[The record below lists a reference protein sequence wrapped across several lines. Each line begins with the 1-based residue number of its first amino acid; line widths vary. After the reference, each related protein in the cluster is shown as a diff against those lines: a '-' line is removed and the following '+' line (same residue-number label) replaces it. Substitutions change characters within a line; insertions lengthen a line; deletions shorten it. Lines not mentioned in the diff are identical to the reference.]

1 MPSWP
6 TPTPWPPDPA
16 ASLYC
21 RTCYLPSPSYLSR
34 LVRTPAV
41 RALLVQCG
49 AAPLTLA
56 LVYLLASLRLP
67 WFYPV
72 NYLTVAVIHGLVA
85 AAITWRVGLAPWWRV
100 IEFLFPLAVLAALAL
115 QLPSWI
121 FLLVFVIL
129 LGWYWSTFRT
139 QVPYYPSNPAVWDAV
154 RQQLPP
160 PSTSGKPLR
169 VIDIGSGLGG
179 FVLYLARVRPDLEVV
194 GIELAPFPWLYSWLR
209 ARLSGSR
216 ARFIRGDYEQLD
228 FGQFNLVFAY
238 LSPAVMGALW
248 RKAEAEMCPGDTLI
262 SYEFAI
268 EGRMPELVI
277 HTTNGSTPLYKWC
290 F

>member
-1 MPSWP
+1 MTRPPS
-6 TPTPWPPDPA
+6 
-16 ASLYC
+16 SF
-21 RTCYLPSPSYLSR
+21 LSR

-41 RALLVQCG
+41 RALLIQCG

-56 LVYLLASLRLP
+56 LVYLLATFHVPL
-67 WFYPV
+67 
-72 NYLTVAVIHGLVA
+72 NYVAVAVIHGLLA
-85 AAITWRVGLAPWWRV
+85 AAITWRAGLAVWWRA
-100 IEFLFPLAVLAALAL
+100 IEFLFPLAVLATLAL

-121 FLLVFVIL
+121 FLLVFLIM

-139 QVPYYPSNPAVWDAV
+139 QVPYYPSNAGVWDAV

-160 PSTSGKPLR
+160 PAGDKRLR

-179 FVLYLARVRPDLEVV
+179 FVLYLARVRPDIEVV
-194 GIELAPFPWLYSWLR
+194 GIELAPLPWLYSWLR
-209 ARLSGSR
+209 ARFGKSS

-228 FGQFNLVFAY
+228 FGQFDLVFAY
-238 LSPAVMGALW
+238 LSPAAMAGLW
-248 RKAEAEMCPGDTLI
+248 RKADAEMCRGSCLI

-268 EGRMPELVI
+268 DTRAPDLVI
-277 HTTNGSTPLYKWC
+277 HATNDATPLYKWY